1 MIQKQIIKIKNSF
14 IFFKMN
20 EIKLLNLLEIIFIKN
35 N

>member
-1 MIQKQIIKIKNSF
+1 MILKQIIKIKNSY

-20 EIKLLNLLEIIFIKN
+20 EIKILNLLEIIFIKN

>member
-1 MIQKQIIKIKNSF
+1 MIQKQIIKIKNSY